1 MQIVKE
7 GLKSGDLEG
16 VVNKRFSVDQFK
28 SKMGDDRNIM
38 VLAFT
43 VDGMAPAKDLER
55 FAETGYKEVL
65 DADATPG
72 TLEDG
77 KHRVFI
83 EFARVESVDQHIRKF
98 LDDVKKL
105 ANIETFEFTYHKN
118 NTPFEASAKNLADV
132 LPRTAVAYTQKIN
145 GMKLESTQTFF
156 DKFQMMEFKLD
167 NNIVSIKKQGSHETL
182 KFELHAFGPTNMV
195 MNETKAFKI
204 DMDSM
209 AECTFLTKY
218 FGPYNITK
226 TNEDQFIFSKG
237 GESALMS
244 KNGW

>member
-7 GLKSGDLEG
+7 GLKAGDLDG
-16 VVNKRFSVDQFK
+16 VVSKRFSVDQFK

-83 EFARVESVDQHIRKF
+83 EFARVEAVDQHIRKF
-98 LDDVKKL
+98 LDDLKKL
-105 ANIETFEFTYHKN
+105 TNIETFEFTYHKN
-118 NTPFEASAKNLADV
+118 RTPFEASAKNLADV
-132 LPRTAVAYTQKIN
+132 LPRTPEAYTQKIN
-145 GMKLESTQTFF
+145 GMKLEETQTFF

-167 NNIVSIKKQGSHETL
+167 NNIVEIKKRNADTL

-195 MNETKAFKI
+195 MNEAKAFKI
-204 DMDSM
+204 DMESM

-218 FGPYNITK
+218 FGPYQITK
-226 TNEDQFIFSKG
+226 TTEDRFIFSKG
-237 GESALMS
+237 GESALLS
-244 KNGW
+244 KSGW

>member
-1 MQIVKE
+1 MKLVNE
-7 GLKSGDLEG
+7 GLKAGDLEG
-16 VVNKRFSVDQFK
+16 IVSKRFSVDQFK

-43 VDGMAPAKDLER
+43 VDSHAAAKDLEK

-83 EFARVESVDQHIRKF
+83 EFARVEKVDQHVRRF
-98 LDDVKKL
+98 LDDLSKL
-105 ANIETFEFTYHKN
+105 TNIEAFEFTYHKR
-118 NTPFEASAKNLADV
+118 TVPFEASAKNLADV
-132 LPRTAVAYTQKIN
+132 LPRTPESYSQKIN
-145 GMKLESTQTFF
+145 QLKLGEIKDFF

-167 NNIVSIKKQGSHETL
+167 NNVISIKKQNADKL
-182 KFELHAFGPTNMV
+182 KFELHAFGSTKMI
-195 MNETKAFKI
+195 MNEVKAFRLDESAI
-204 DMDSM
+204 S
-209 AECTFLTKY
+209 ECLYLTKY
-218 FGPYNITK
+218 FGPYQITK
-226 TNEDQFIFSKG
+226 TTEDQFIFSKDG
-237 GESALMS
+237 QSALLS

>member
-43 VDGMAPAKDLER
+43 VDGMAPAKDLES